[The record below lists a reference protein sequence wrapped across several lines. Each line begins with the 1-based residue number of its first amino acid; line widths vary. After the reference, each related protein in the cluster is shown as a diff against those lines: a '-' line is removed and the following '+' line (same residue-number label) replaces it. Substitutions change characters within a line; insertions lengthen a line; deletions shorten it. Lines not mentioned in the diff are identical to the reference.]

1 MDTCRLLVKPFNC
14 REHKEVLLEIDWGN
28 LPPNVIKA
36 IGTWLP
42 IKHAGIR
49 LSHMKSGEL
58 PERFRV
64 EIGRMMEEAAA
75 ERGLSTPTSDTSDT
89 SDVVEVGYVWR
100 DHEEESHEF

>member
-36 IGTWLP
+36 IGRWLP
-42 IKHAGIR
+42 VRHAGLR
-49 LSHMKSGEL
+49 LSNMKASEL
-58 PERFRV
+58 PDRFRV

-75 ERGLSTPTSDTSDT
+75 ERGLPTSTSDASST
-89 SDVVEVGYVWR
+89 SSFDGTEVWR